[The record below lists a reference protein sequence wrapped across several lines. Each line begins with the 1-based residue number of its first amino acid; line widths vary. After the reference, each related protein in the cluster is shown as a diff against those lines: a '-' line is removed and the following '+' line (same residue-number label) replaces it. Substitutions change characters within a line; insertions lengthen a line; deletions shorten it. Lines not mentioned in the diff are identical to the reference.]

1 MASITRIKLVDF
13 KVVSRFDAKAVT
25 DVMDGVTRKAL
36 TMASQDVQRK
46 AKGSMKARPLGVAS
60 PPGTP
65 PHRHKHSARGAN
77 SRSDYALMKSIVYA
91 YDAVTQSAVIGPSI
105 RYGGAIATIAGRHE
119 FGGSMSQKNR
129 RRKLRRLGGA
139 GEVLITKT
147 RPAMRAAGGVGASQ
161 YIKNTVIGA
170 RWVTY
175 GRLKTKEQARRA
187 NMLNAALYG
196 PAIVQVLYPKRPFM
210 RPALEQVAPRMLEYF
225 GKAIK

>member
-1 MASITRIKLVDF
+1 MAMIRRVKLIDFKTMASF
-13 KVVSRFDAKAVT
+13 NSDAVKNA
-25 DVMDGVTRKAL
+25 MDEVTRRAL
-36 TMASQDVQRK
+36 TMAAQDVQRK

-65 PHRHKHSARGAN
+65 PYRHKHSARGGK

-91 YDAVTQSAVIGPSI
+91 YDTMTQSAVIGPST

-119 FGGSMSQKNR
+119 FGGSVSQKNR

-139 GEVLITKT
+139 GEVLLTKT
-147 RPAMRAAGGVGASQ
+147 RPAMRAAGGEGASQ
-161 YIKNTVIGA
+161 YIQNTALGP

-175 GRLKTKEQARRA
+175 GRLKTKEQVRRA

-196 PAIVQVLYPKRPFM
+196 PAIVHIAYPKRPYM
-210 RPALEQVAPRMLEYF
+210 RPALEKVAPRMLEYF